1 MQTISCEL
9 CNMKFKTEKYLKAH
23 LKSKRH
29 LMWSETKPTK
39 LHKCHCGKV
48 FSHRQSLYLHK
59 KSCTDTS
66 VDDDAESLKT
76 LLVEERQIHEQ
87 EIKTHVETVQE
98 LKEELKQLK
107 AEKSVTNNNTTNN
120 NTTNNNT
127 TNNNITIN
135 LNTHGKENIDY
146 LSQTDLMK
154 SVSRVFKSV
163 PDLIWKIYFNPNHPE
178 NHNVIITDRRSPYIN
193 VFTKDKK
200 WKLANKRD
208 TIGSMIDSSYM
219 ILDETFENNK
229 SEFSTSIQDG
239 FKRFQDKFEKSE
251 KKTMKE
257 INKEVHMVIMN
268 GPG

>member
-1 MQTISCEL
+1 MKEL
-9 CNMKFKTEKYLKAH
+9 DCKT
-23 LKSKRH
+23 
-29 LMWSETKPTK
+29 T
-39 LHKCHCGKV
+39 
-48 FSHRQSLYLHK
+48 
-59 KSCTDTS
+59 
-66 VDDDAESLKT
+66 
-76 LLVEERQIHEQ
+76 
-87 EIKTHVETVQE
+87 EI
-98 LKEELKQLK
+98 EELKQEIDRLK
-107 AEKSVTNNNTTNN
+107 AEKSVINNNN

-219 ILDETFENNK
+219 ILDETFQNNK
-229 SEFSTSIQDG
+229 SEFSSSIQDS
-239 FKRFQDKFEKSE
+239 FKRFQDKFGKSE

>member
-1 MQTISCEL
+1 MSYNCDICVCSFVRKQH
-9 CNMKFKTEKYLKAH
+9 YD
-23 LKSKRH
+23 RH
-29 LMWSETKPTK
+29 LTSTKHIRRIESGNSMFQCKDCKKTFAHASGLSKHKRACKYKANETLANIEHEMTI
-39 LHKCHCGKV
+39 L
-48 FSHRQSLYLHK
+48 
-59 KSCTDTS
+59 
-66 VDDDAESLKT
+66 E
-76 LLVEERQIHEQ
+76 EERDS
-87 EIKTHVETVQE
+87 

-146 LSQTDLMK
+146 LSQSDLMK

>member
-1 MQTISCEL
+1 MHKCET
-9 CNMKFKTEKYLKAH
+9 CSIVFSRKQAYETH
-23 LKSKRH
+23 LKSKKHAKR
-29 LMWSETKPTK
+29 SEPNK
-39 LHKCHCGKV
+39 LHICGCGK
-48 FSHRQSLYLHK
+48 SYSCRQSLYVHRK
-59 KSCTDTS
+59 TCNQQSC
-66 VDDDAESLKT
+66 DASIDSF
-76 LLVEERQIHEQ
+76 REQ
-87 EIKTHVETVQE
+87 LEKIQQTNEE

-107 AEKSVTNNNTTNN
+107 AQKSVTNNNNTTNNNN

-135 LNTHGKENIDY
+135 LNAHGKENIDY
-146 LSQTDLMK
+146 LSQSDLMK

-229 SEFSTSIQDG
+229 SEFSTTIQDG
-239 FKRFQDKFEKSE
+239 FKRFQDKFGKSE

-257 INKEVHMVIMN
+257 INKEVDMVIMN

>member
-1 MQTISCEL
+1 MESFHCGI
-9 CNMKFKTEKYLKAH
+9 CNIQF
-23 LKSKRH
+23 KSKRCLTAHQKSQRHKKH
-29 LMWSETKPTK
+29 LTEENSHK
-39 LHKCHCGKV
+39 HKCICGK
-48 FSHRQSLYLHK
+48 SYLHRQSLFNHRK
-59 KSCTDTS
+59 TCTYTPCEETVKEPDE
-66 VDDDAESLKT
+66 DLASLKT
-76 LLVEERQIHEQ
+76 EME
-87 EIKTHVETVQE
+87 E

-107 AEKSVTNNNTTNN
+107 AEKSVTNNN

-154 SVSRVFKSV
+154 SVSRVFNSV

-200 WKLANKRD
+200 WKLANKRA

-219 ILDETFENNK
+219 MLDETFENNK
-229 SEFSTSIQDG
+229 SEFSTTIQDG

-257 INKEVHMVIMN
+257 INKEVDMVIMN